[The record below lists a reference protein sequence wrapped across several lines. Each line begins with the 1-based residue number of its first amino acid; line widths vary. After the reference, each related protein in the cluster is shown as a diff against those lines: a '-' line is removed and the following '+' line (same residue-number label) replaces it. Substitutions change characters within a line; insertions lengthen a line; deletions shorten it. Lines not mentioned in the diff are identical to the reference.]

1 MDYITGGFSQT
12 ALPKK
17 GGQKN
22 NKKIIKKIIKK

>member
-22 NKKIIKKIIKK
+22 NKKNNKKK